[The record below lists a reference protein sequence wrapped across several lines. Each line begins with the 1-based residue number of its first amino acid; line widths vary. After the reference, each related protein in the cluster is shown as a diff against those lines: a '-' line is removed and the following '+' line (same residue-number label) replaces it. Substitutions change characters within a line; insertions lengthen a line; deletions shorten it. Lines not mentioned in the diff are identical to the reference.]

1 MDINFNKTKERT
13 RPMKKTKLLSL
24 TLTLA
29 LVFTTVFAGTES
41 IFAGTTVSAL
51 GSTVTALEDDGT
63 VTAVNANSGE
73 TAKSWSVSYSSASP
87 FAVEVKIPKAGAFE
101 FNIATNGYT
110 RVALYDS
117 MDATTPVD
125 YTDLYAVSSSDDY
138 DTFYVKAP
146 SAGSYYLVFYTNS
159 STAVSAIFNAYYAP
173 AGNATPTKGK
183 TYNAASLSS
192 TKYYYYKV
200 TTTKTGYLTI
210 SFPWG
215 TNGNSSSYSVK
226 LMNSSKKTN
235 LFKGVNTVD
244 YNKDY
249 VTYAGVPKGTYYVAV
264 KTTDTMYGIN
274 IKATYPTENSGSTRA
289 KAKSISKG
297 GTKKGIITAT
307 QSSSSADWYKIKVNS
322 NQTVNLAITTKTGG
336 YSGGLRF
343 SVYSGSKTKA
353 FGTAEFY
360 YGDPSSTVNLFT
372 TVNGVKKTYL
382 QKGTYYIKV
391 TKYGSGSGYYT
402 LQWK

>member
-1 MDINFNKTKERT
+1 
-13 RPMKKTKLLSL
+13 MKKTKLLSL

-51 GSTVTALEDDGT
+51 GSTVTALEDTNTGEAVGT
-63 VTAVNANSGE
+63 EANPIVAVNVNS
-73 TAKSWSVSYSSASP
+73 TSSATIWPVQYSYNNP
-87 FAVEVKIPKAGAFE
+87 TVVAVKIPKAGTFE
-101 FNIATNGYT
+101 FNVQAGENST
-110 RVALYDS
+110 VALYDS
-117 MDATTPVD
+117 LEATQPVAYQNVYASASDSD
-125 YTDLYAVSSSDDY
+125 YTPI
-138 DTFYVKAP
+138 YVQAKT
-146 SAGSYYLVFYTNS
+146 AGIYYMAFFTNS
-159 STAVSAIFNAYYAP
+159 SATVKTTFNAYYAP

-210 SFPWG
+210 EFPWG
-215 TNGNSSSYSVK
+215 TNGNSSIYSVK

-235 LFKGVNTVD
+235 LFKNVNKVD
-244 YNKDY
+244 YNKGY

-274 IKATYPTENSGSTRA
+274 IKATYPTENSGSTKA

-297 GTKKGIITAT
+297 GIKKGIITAT

-322 NQTVNLAITTKTGG
+322 NQTVNLDVTTKTGG
-336 YSGGLRF
+336 YSGGLRVT
-343 SVYSGSKTKA
+343 VYDSKGSKSS
-353 FGTAEFY
+353 AEYY
-360 YGDPSSTVNLFT
+360 YGAPAGSINLHT
-372 TVNGVKKTYL
+372 TINGVKMNYL

-391 TKYGSGSGYYT
+391 TKYGSCSGYYT